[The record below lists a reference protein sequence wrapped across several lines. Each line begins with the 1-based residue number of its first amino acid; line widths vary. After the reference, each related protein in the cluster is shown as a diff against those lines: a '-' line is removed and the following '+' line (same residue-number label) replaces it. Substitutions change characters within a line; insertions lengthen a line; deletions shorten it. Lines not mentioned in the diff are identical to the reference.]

1 MAFVYILFVARD
13 INIIYNTYMAK
24 KYNLSLYIFRRDLR
38 LEDNTALIRALEL
51 SIEVIPCFIM
61 DERQLYNNPYRGDNA
76 VWFMIQS
83 LRDLHNELIKK
94 GGRLYLFKGIAET
107 VVEMLI
113 KEENI
118 NAVFFN
124 RDYTPFSSMR
134 DTNIKKI
141 CNQYNVDCNIYADAL
156 LNEPEMVVKQDGKAY
171 KIFTQYLK
179 KAKMF
184 AVDVPVK
191 NKYTN
196 YRIKKVASEE
206 PIDLLDAININ
217 TSSYILLR
225 GGRKEGLKLLSNI
238 AHLQDYNEKRNYPSV
253 QGTSFLSAHN
263 KFGTVSIRE
272 VYFAAKKYLKQP
284 GSFIDELYWRDFFT
298 YIAFHFPHVFTGAFH
313 KKYDS
318 IKWLVD
324 NERFELWKNGITG
337 FPIVDAGMRQLN
349 TTGWMHNRVRMVVA
363 SFLVKDLH
371 INWRWGEQYFAQKL
385 IDYDPSVNNGN
396 WQWAASTGCDAQPF
410 FRIFN
415 PWLQQK
421 KYDPDCE
428 YIKKWIPEL
437 RVFSAKVIHNWYDAG
452 INCEYPKPVVNH
464 TQESAIAKLM
474 YKEVNTTR

>member
-1 MAFVYILFVARD
+1 ME
-13 INIIYNTYMAK
+13 K
-24 KYNLSLYIFRRDLR
+24 KYNLSLHIFRRDLR

-51 SIEVIPCFIM
+51 STEVIPCFIM
-61 DERQLYNNPYRGDNA
+61 DERQLYNNAYRGDNA
-76 VWFMIQS
+76 VFFMIQS
-83 LRDLHNELIKK
+83 LRNLHSELIKN
-94 GGRLYLFKGIAET
+94 GGRLYLFRGITEN
-107 VVEMLI
+107 VVERLI
-113 KEENI
+113 NEEHI

-134 DTNIKKI
+134 DTNIKEI
-141 CNQYNVDCNIYADAL
+141 CKRYNVDCNIYADVL
-156 LNEPEMVVKQDGKAY
+156 INEPEIVVKEDGKAY

-184 AVDVPVK
+184 AVDVPAK
-191 NKYTN
+191 NKCTN
-196 YRIKKVASEE
+196 YRVKQIESEQPFDVLDTIKT
-206 PIDLLDAININ
+206 N
-217 TSSYILLR
+217 TGPHILLR
-225 GGRKEGLKLLSNI
+225 GGRKEALKLLANI
-238 AHLQDYNEKRNYPSV
+238 AHLQDYNQKRNYPSV

-284 GSFIDELYWRDFFT
+284 NSFIDELYWRDFFT

-318 IKWLVD
+318 IKWLD
-324 NERFELWKNGITG
+324 NKERFELWANGLTG

-349 TTGWMHNRVRMVVA
+349 ATGWMHNRVRMVVA

-415 PWLQQK
+415 PWIQQK
-421 KYDPDCE
+421 KYDPDCV

-437 RVFSAKVIHNWYDAG
+437 RLFSLKVIHNWFNAN
-452 INCEYPKPVVNH
+452 INCDYPKPIVNH
-464 TQESAIAKLM
+464 TQESAIAKM
-474 YKEVNTTR
+474 MFK

>member
-1 MAFVYILFVARD
+1 
-13 INIIYNTYMAK
+13 
-24 KYNLSLYIFRRDLR
+24 
-38 LEDNTALIRALEL
+38 
-51 SIEVIPCFIM
+51 M

-107 VVEMLI
+107 VVERLI

-156 LNEPEMVVKQDGKAY
+156 LNEPEIVVKQDGKAY

-284 GSFIDELYWRDFFT
+284 GSFIDEL
-298 YIAFHFPHVFTGAFH
+298 
-313 KKYDS
+313 
-318 IKWLVD
+318 
-324 NERFELWKNGITG
+324 
-337 FPIVDAGMRQLN
+337 
-349 TTGWMHNRVRMVVA
+349 
-363 SFLVKDLH
+363 
-371 INWRWGEQYFAQKL
+371 
-385 IDYDPSVNNGN
+385 
-396 WQWAASTGCDAQPF
+396 
-410 FRIFN
+410 
-415 PWLQQK
+415 
-421 KYDPDCE
+421 
-428 YIKKWIPEL
+428 
-437 RVFSAKVIHNWYDAG
+437 
-452 INCEYPKPVVNH
+452 
-464 TQESAIAKLM
+464 
-474 YKEVNTTR
+474 